1 MTNSVFSG
9 KLPILRFRIL
19 TAVNMW
25 KNAFFDHPLASEGWH
40 WLKLALKLVF
50 ITMKWLLTCFEC
62 ICSFLLSV
70 CTYKRLYGLYI
81 GMGMARH
88 AQARKKSDE
97 KIFLHRLKMVQFAK
111 LTCLNRQIPTFW
123 KFSLLQGAS
132 SPDLVIFSHKKKSKI
147 ENFISSI
154 QNGPIRKVIMFK
166 PPNSNILKIFPF
178 TGCLQP
184 RRLSH
189 FLKKKS
195 SFFID
200 WKWLNA

>member
-1 MTNSVFSG
+1 MTDSVFSE
-9 KLPILRFRIL
+9 KLQILRFRIS

-25 KNAFFDHPLASEGWH
+25 KNAFFDHPLDSEGWR

-88 AQARKKSDE
+88 AQARKNWRK
-97 KIFLHRLKMVQFAK
+97 
-111 LTCLNRQIPTFW
+111 N
-123 KFSLLQGAS
+123 FSS
-132 SPDLVIFSHKKKSKI
+132 ST
-147 ENFISSI
+147 
-154 QNGPIRKVIMFK
+154 QNGPIRKVNMFK
-166 PPNSNILKIFPF
+166 SPNSNILKILPS

-184 RRLSH
+184 RLGH
-189 FLKKKS
+189 FFTQKKIENRK
-195 SFFID
+195 FYFID
-200 WKWLNA
+200 SKWSNSQSYHV